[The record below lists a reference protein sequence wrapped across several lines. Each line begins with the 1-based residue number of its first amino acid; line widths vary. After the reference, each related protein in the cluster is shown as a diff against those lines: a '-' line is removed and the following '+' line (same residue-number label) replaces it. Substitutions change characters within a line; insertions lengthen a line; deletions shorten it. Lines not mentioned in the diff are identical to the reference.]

1 MGAHLRDCAPGRRRG
16 TGVSWWDPL
25 GRWHRARDDGHVTD
39 ESGLAAQRVRN
50 PWGQGERLRTEILD
64 AAVRLFSELD
74 GEEALTIRGVAR
86 AVGIAPASIYQHFA
100 DKAALVRGVVEYDY
114 ERLSAVMREADE
126 GGTDAVGR
134 VRAQMHAYCRFAI
147 ANPGHYRLMLG
158 NRRVAGPGGGRPQGP
173 LRSVVDAV
181 IAAFARCE
189 QAGRTLRL
197 PADRA
202 AVMVFVGTHGRVAL
216 YHSNP
221 DADDPDRI
229 LQFVDELISLVLD

>member
-1 MGAHLRDCAPGRRRG
+1 
-16 TGVSWWDPL
+16 
-25 GRWHRARDDGHVTD
+25 VTD
-39 ESGLAAQRVRN
+39 KTGLTAQRVRN

-114 ERLSAVMREADE
+114 ERLSAAMREADE
-126 GGTDAVGR
+126 STDDAVGR

-158 NRRVAGPGGGRPQGP
+158 NRRVTGPEGGPPQGP
-173 LRSVVDAV
+173 LRSIVDAV
-181 IAAFARCE
+181 VAAFERCE

-197 PADRA
+197 PSDRA

-221 DADDPDRI
+221 QADAAERI
-229 LQFVDELISLVLD
+229 LPFVDELISLVLD

>member
-1 MGAHLRDCAPGRRRG
+1 
-16 TGVSWWDPL
+16 
-25 GRWHRARDDGHVTD
+25 VTD
-39 ESGLAAQRVRN
+39 ETGLTAQRVRN

-74 GEEALTIRGVAR
+74 GEDALTIRGLAR

-100 DKAALVRGVVEYDY
+100 DKAALVRGVVEHDY
-114 ERLSAVMREADE
+114 EQLSVVMREADQSV
-126 GGTDAVGR
+126 TDAAGR

-158 NRRVAGPGGGRPQGP
+158 NRRVTGPEGGRPQGP
-173 LRSVVDAV
+173 LRSIVDTV
-181 IAAFARCE
+181 IAAFERCE

-197 PADRA
+197 PSDRA

-221 DADDPDRI
+221 QDDDAERI
-229 LQFVDELISLVLD
+229 FPFVDELISLVLD